1 MPQISSTVLQGL
13 AQPSFGRGMFELGS
27 SLGGI
32 PGQRREK
39 QKQVKFN
46 EIMKLGQ
53 AAMAQNDPVNLSR
66 VAQQLAA
73 LGYTK
78 EAQQFSTAAQQAE
91 QKMKQTEGA
100 QGLMSAIS
108 GETGFTPEVEQSLIV
123 SGVTP
128 SQILAGKEE
137 RRSQEARKNEKDALG
152 SLSSAALIKSAQN
165 KDPVSSEAYVRSLID
180 TQDVTGLREFLS
192 KQKDVG
198 GSKAAPSIR
207 SIFKPEKGYNED
219 VAVYRDDEG
228 EIVVQTIGR
237 SEVKDKGSRNER
249 LDSATGMKIYNS
261 AVEKADKATE
271 ETNELREI
279 LRQAEDLAGVPLGG
293 LVGEARNFLIS
304 DVAGLAGKY
313 SYLTTK
319 LNKQQMM
326 SAIALLP
333 RGPASDRD
341 VALALN
347 ASPNLNDYN
356 AEERI
361 SILRGMV
368 KLKEAQ
374 ERYAQERRA
383 YMAQTGDPLALGY
396 EEYSQAMGLS
406 EQRIAFEQDYSAQ
419 VNTLKDLLRALPE
432 DSVAAEQA
440 LEVIRQVESD
450 FIKQKKFPTS
460 YLSMLENEDSAVQ
473 QWKKVKQSNDIPI
486 SLL

>member
-1 MPQISSTVLQGL
+1 MARLSEQLIAGL
-13 AQPSFGRGMFELGS
+13 TRPAMTQGMFDLGAAI
-27 SLGGI
+27 GRV
-32 PGQRREK
+32 PGQIKQKEK
-39 QKQVKFN
+39 QKQFN
-46 EIMKLGQ
+46 EIMKMGQ
-53 AAMAQNDPVNLSR
+53 AAMAQRDPVNLSR

-137 RRSQEARKNEKDALG
+137 RRSQEARKNEKGALG
-152 SLSSAALIKSAQN
+152 SLSSAALIKAAKN

-192 KQKDVG
+192 KEKDVG

-207 SIFKPEKGYNED
+207 SIFNVKKGYNED

-228 EIVVQTIGR
+228 DIVTQTIGR
-237 SEVKDKGSRNER
+237 SEVKEEDPR
-249 LDSATGMKIYNS
+249 DTGLRTASGLKLFDA
-261 AVEKADKATE
+261 AVDEARKASQ
-271 ETNELREI
+271 ETAELREI
-279 LRQAEDLAGVPLGG
+279 VRQAEDLAGVPLGG
-293 LVGEARNFLIS
+293 LPGKARNFVIS
-304 DVAGLAGKY
+304 DVAGLADQY
-313 SYLTTK
+313 SYLRTQ
-319 LNKQQMM
+319 LNKQQMK

-341 VALALN
+341 VALALS

-368 KLKEAQ
+368 KLQEAQ
-374 ERYAQERRA
+374 ERYLQERRA
-383 YMAQTGDPLALGY
+383 YMTQTGDPIGLGY

>member
-1 MPQISSTVLQGL
+1 MAQISSTVLQGL
-13 AQPSFGRGMFELGS
+13 AQPSFGGGMFELGS
-27 SLGGI
+27 ALGGI
-32 PGQRREK
+32 PAQRKEK
-39 QKQVKFN
+39 QKQEKFN

-66 VAQQLAA
+66 VSQQLAA

-78 EAQQFSTAAQQAE
+78 EAQQFSAAAQQAE

-137 RRSQEARKNEKDALG
+137 RRSQEARKNEKGALG
-152 SLSSAALIKSAQN
+152 SLSSAALIKAAKN

-192 KQKDVG
+192 KEKDVG
-198 GSKAAPSIR
+198 GSKAAPAIR
-207 SIFKPEKGYNED
+207 SIFNEKKGYHED

-228 EIVVQTIGR
+228 DIVTQTIGR
-237 SEVKDKGSRNER
+237 SEVKEEDPRDTGLRTASGLKLFDAAVNEAR
-249 LDSATGMKIYNS
+249 
-261 AVEKADKATE
+261 KASQ
-271 ETNELREI
+271 ETAELREI
-279 LRQAEDLAGVPLGG
+279 VRQAEDLAGVPLGG
-293 LVGEARNFLIS
+293 LPGKARDFVIS
-304 DVAGLAGKY
+304 DVAGLADQY
-313 SYLTTK
+313 SYLRTQ
-319 LNKQQMM
+319 LNKQQMK

-347 ASPNLNDYN
+347 ASPNLNDYT

-368 KLKEAQ
+368 KLQEAQ
-374 ERYAQERRA
+374 ERYLQERRA
-383 YMAQTGDPLALGY
+383 YMTQTGDPIGLGY

-419 VNTLKDLLRALPE
+419 VNTLKELLRALPE

-440 LEVIRQVESD
+440 LEVIRQEESS
-450 FIKQKKFPTS
+450 FIKEGKLPAS

>member
-1 MPQISSTVLQGL
+1 MAQISSTVLQGL
-13 AQPSFGRGMFELGS
+13 AQPSFGGGMFELGS
-27 SLGGI
+27 ALGGI
-32 PGQRREK
+32 PAQRKEK
-39 QKQVKFN
+39 QKQEKFN

-66 VAQQLAA
+66 VSQQLAA

-78 EAQQFSTAAQQAE
+78 EAQQFSAAAQQAE

-192 KQKDVG
+192 KEKDVG
-198 GSKAAPSIR
+198 GSKAAPAIR
-207 SIFKPEKGYNED
+207 SLFNEKKGYHED

-228 EIVVQTIGR
+228 DIVTQTIGR
-237 SEVKDKGSRNER
+237 SEVKDKGSRDNR
-249 LDSATGMKIYNS
+249 LDTATGMKIYSS

-293 LVGEARNFLIS
+293 LVGEARTFLIS

-313 SYLTTK
+313 SLLTTK

-347 ASPNLNDYN
+347 ASPNLKDYS

-374 ERYAQERRA
+374 ERHAQERRA
-383 YMAQTGDPLALGY
+383 YMTQTGDPLALGY

-419 VNTLKDLLRALPE
+419 VNTLKEMLRALPE

-450 FIKQKKFPTS
+450 FIKKGKFPAS
-460 YLSMLENEDSAVQ
+460 YLSLLENENSAVQ
-473 QWKKVKQSNDIPI
+473 QWKKVKKINDIPV

>member
-1 MPQISSTVLQGL
+1 MARISEQVLAGL
-13 AQPSFGRGMFELGS
+13 ARPAMSQGMFDLGAAI
-27 SLGGI
+27 GGV
-32 PGQRREK
+32 PGQMK
-39 QKQVKFN
+39 QKRKDEEFN
-46 EIMKLGQ
+46 EIMKMGQ
-53 AAMAQNDPVNLSR
+53 AAMAQRDPTNLSR

-91 QKMKQTEGA
+91 QKMKETEGA
-100 QGLMSAIS
+100 QGLMSAIF

-152 SLSSAALIKSAQN
+152 SLSSAALIKAAQN

-207 SIFKPEKGYNED
+207 SIFNTEKGYNED

-228 EIVVQTIGR
+228 EIVTETIGR
-237 SEVKDKGSRNER
+237 SEVKEEDPR
-249 LDSATGMKIYNS
+249 DTGLRTASGLKLFDT
-261 AVEKADKATE
+261 AVDEARKASQ
-271 ETNELREI
+271 ETAELREI
-279 LRQAEDLAGVPLGG
+279 VRQAEDLAGVPLGG
-293 LVGEARNFLIS
+293 LPGKARNFVIS
-304 DVAGLAGKY
+304 DVAGLADQY
-313 SYLTTK
+313 SYLRTQ
-319 LNKQQMM
+319 LNKQQMK

-341 VALALN
+341 VALALG

-368 KLKEAQ
+368 KLQEAQ
-374 ERYAQERRA
+374 ERYLQERRA
-383 YMAQTGDPLALGY
+383 YMTQTGDPIGLGY

-419 VNTLKDLLRALPE
+419 VNTLKEMLRALPE

-450 FIKQKKFPTS
+450 FIKQGKFPAS
-460 YLSMLENEDSAVQ
+460 YLSILENEDSAIQ

>member
-1 MPQISSTVLQGL
+1 MARLSEQLIAGL
-13 AQPSFGRGMFELGS
+13 TRPAMTQGMFDLGAAI
-27 SLGGI
+27 GRV
-32 PGQRREK
+32 PGQIKQKEK
-39 QKQVKFN
+39 QKQFN
-46 EIMKLGQ
+46 EIMKMGQ
-53 AAMAQNDPVNLSR
+53 AAMAQRDPVNLSR

-137 RRSQEARKNEKDALG
+137 RRSQEARKNEKGALG
-152 SLSSAALIKSAQN
+152 SLSSAALIKAAKN

-192 KQKDVG
+192 KEKDVG

-207 SIFKPEKGYNED
+207 SIFNVKKGYNED

-228 EIVVQTIGR
+228 EIVTETIGR
-237 SEVKDKGSRNER
+237 SEVKEEDPR
-249 LDSATGMKIYNS
+249 DTGLRTASGLKLFDA
-261 AVEKADKATE
+261 AVDEARKASQ
-271 ETNELREI
+271 ETAELREI
-279 LRQAEDLAGVPLGG
+279 VRQAEDLAGVPLGG
-293 LVGEARNFLIS
+293 LPGKARNFVIS
-304 DVAGLAGKY
+304 DVAGLADQY
-313 SYLTTK
+313 SYLRTQ
-319 LNKQQMM
+319 LNKQQMK

-341 VALALN
+341 VALALS

-368 KLKEAQ
+368 KLQEAQ
-374 ERYAQERRA
+374 ERYLQERRA
-383 YMAQTGDPLALGY
+383 YMTQTGDPIGLGY